1 VFTSPFIVLEQL
13 MTLQR
18 MASRVRLSLSGL
30 VVAAA
35 LSACASA
42 PVPEQ
47 QITLSRDAVNRAVSA
62 EATQYAPLEMKAA
75 QDKMF
80 LMERAMGERDYVQ
93 ARTLA
98 EQIEADANLAERKAR
113 AVKWQKQLVDAR
125 SGIQVLKQEMLQDP
139 ATGFN
144 PPASAQ

>member
-1 VFTSPFIVLEQL
+1 MTIQRVSSRARAFACLIVL
-13 MTLQR
+13 
-18 MASRVRLSLSGL
+18 AG
-30 VVAAA
+30 A
-35 LSACASA
+35 LSACAST
-42 PVPEQ
+42 PIPEQ
-47 QITLSRDAVNRAVSA
+47 QISLSRDAVNRAVSA

-113 AVKWQKQLVDAR
+113 AVKWQRQLTDSR
-125 SGIQVLKQEMLQDP
+125 NGIQVLKQEMLQDP
-139 ATGFN
+139 AMGFT
-144 PPASAQ
+144 PPSSAQ

>member
-1 VFTSPFIVLEQL
+1 
-13 MTLQR
+13 
-18 MASRVRLSLSGL
+18 
-30 VVAAA
+30 
-35 LSACASA
+35 
-42 PVPEQ
+42 
-47 QITLSRDAVNRAVSA
+47 
-62 EATQYAPLEMKAA
+62 MKAA

>member
-1 VFTSPFIVLEQL
+1 MTIERVFSHARVSACLLIV
-13 MTLQR
+13 
-18 MASRVRLSLSGL
+18 AG
-30 VVAAA
+30 A

-47 QITLSRDAVNRAVSA
+47 QITLSRDAVSRAVSA

-93 ARTLA
+93 VRTLA

>member
-1 VFTSPFIVLEQL
+1 
-13 MTLQR
+13 MNLQHLF
-18 MASRVRLSLSGL
+18 SRARLSVSVV

-42 PVPEQ
+42 PIPEQ
-47 QITLSRDAVNRAVSA
+47 QISLSKEAVNRAVSA
-62 EATQYAPLEMKAA
+62 DATQYAPLEMKAA

-80 LMERAMGERDYVQ
+80 LMERTLGEKNYPQ
-93 ARTLA
+93 AKLLA

-113 AVKWQKQLVDAR
+113 AVKWQKQLTDAR

-139 ATGFN
+139 VTGFN

>member
-1 VFTSPFIVLEQL
+1 

-47 QITLSRDAVNRAVSA
+47 QITLSRDAVSRAVSA

>member
-1 VFTSPFIVLEQL
+1 MNFQHLS
-13 MTLQR
+13 
-18 MASRVRLSLSGL
+18 SRARLSVSVL

-42 PVPEQ
+42 PIPEQ
-47 QITLSRDAVNRAVSA
+47 QISLSKEAVNRAVSA
-62 EATQYAPLEMKAA
+62 DATQYAPLEMKAA

-80 LMERAMGERDYVQ
+80 LMERALGEKNYPQ
-93 ARTLA
+93 AKVLA

-113 AVKWQKQLVDAR
+113 AVKWQKQLTDAR

-139 ATGFN
+139 VTGFN

>member
-1 VFTSPFIVLEQL
+1 MNI
-13 MTLQR
+13 QR
-18 MASRVRLSLSGL
+18 MSSRARLSVGTL
-30 VVAAA
+30 VVAAT

-42 PVPEQ
+42 PIPDQ
-47 QITLSRDAVNRAVSA
+47 QVSLSRDAVNRAVSA
-62 EATQYAPLEMKAA
+62 EATQYAPLEMQAA

-80 LMERAMGERDYVQ
+80 LMERALGEKDYPQ
-93 ARTLA
+93 ARLLA

-113 AVKWQKQLVDAR
+113 AVKWQKQLADAR

-139 ATGFN
+139 VTGFN

>member
-1 VFTSPFIVLEQL
+1 MSI
-13 MTLQR
+13 QR
-18 MASRVRLSLSGL
+18 VSSRARLSACLLIMTG
-30 VVAAA
+30 A

-42 PVPEQ
+42 PIPEQ
-47 QITLSRDAVNRAVSA
+47 QLGLAKDAVNRAVSA

-80 LMERAMGERDYVQ
+80 QMERALGEKNYPQ
-93 ARTLA
+93 AKLLA
-98 EQIEADANLAERKAR
+98 EQIEADANLAERKSR
-113 AVKWQKQLVDAR
+113 AVKWQKQLTDAR

-139 ATGFN
+139 VTGFN

>member
-1 VFTSPFIVLEQL
+1 MNVQHLS
-13 MTLQR
+13 
-18 MASRVRLSLSGL
+18 SRARLSISVL

-42 PVPEQ
+42 PIPEQ
-47 QITLSRDAVNRAVSA
+47 QISLSKEAVNRAVSA
-62 EATQYAPLEMKAA
+62 DATQYAPLEMKAA

-80 LMERAMGERDYVQ
+80 LMERALGEKNYPQ
-93 ARTLA
+93 AKVLA

-113 AVKWQKQLVDAR
+113 AVKWQKQLTDAR

-139 ATGFN
+139 VTGFN

>member
-1 VFTSPFIVLEQL
+1 
-13 MTLQR
+13 MTIQR
-18 MASRVRLSLSGL
+18 VSSRARASACLIILAG
-30 VVAAA
+30 A

-42 PVPEQ
+42 PIPEQ
-47 QITLSRDAVNRAVSA
+47 QISLSRDAVNRAVSA

-98 EQIEADANLAERKAR
+98 EQIEADANLAERKA
-113 AVKWQKQLVDAR
+113 
-125 SGIQVLKQEMLQDP
+125 GP
-139 ATGFN
+139 
-144 PPASAQ
+144 

>member
-1 VFTSPFIVLEQL
+1 
-13 MTLQR
+13 MTIERVSSRARVSACLLI
-18 MASRVRLSLSGL
+18 MAGVM
-30 VVAAA
+30 
-35 LSACASA
+35 SACAG
-42 PVPEQ
+42 VPIPQQ

-62 EATQYAPLEMKAA
+62 DATQYAPLEMKAA

-80 LMERAMGERDYVQ
+80 LMERALGEKDYPQ
-93 ARTLA
+93 ARLLA

-113 AVKWQKQLVDAR
+113 AVKWQKQLTDAR

-139 ATGFN
+139 GFS